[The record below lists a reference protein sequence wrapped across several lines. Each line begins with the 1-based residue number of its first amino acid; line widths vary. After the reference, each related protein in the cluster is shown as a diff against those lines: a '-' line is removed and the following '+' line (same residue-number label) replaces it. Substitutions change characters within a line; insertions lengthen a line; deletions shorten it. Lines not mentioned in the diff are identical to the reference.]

1 MLRGVKIIK
10 DKKAKKDK
18 MMDLVPGTK
27 KELLEKI
34 AAGYECGI
42 YPCANC
48 PFEKGRDDPFQ
59 CPIKRLARI
68 GAKMV
73 LDTWS

>member
-1 MLRGVKIIK
+1 MIITGVIDTKK
-10 DKKAKKDK
+10 KKNKKADF
-18 MMDLVPGTK
+18 VPGTK

-42 YPCANC
+42 YPCTNC
-48 PFEKGRDDPFQ
+48 LYNKARDDPSL
-59 CPIKRLARI
+59 CPVKRLARI
-68 GAKMV
+68 GAKIM